1 MTLILIAFGVGLAAG
16 VVGTTAAVKAGWIE
30 PKNVKPL

>member
-16 VVGTTAAVKAGWIE
+16 IVGTVFAAKAGWIE